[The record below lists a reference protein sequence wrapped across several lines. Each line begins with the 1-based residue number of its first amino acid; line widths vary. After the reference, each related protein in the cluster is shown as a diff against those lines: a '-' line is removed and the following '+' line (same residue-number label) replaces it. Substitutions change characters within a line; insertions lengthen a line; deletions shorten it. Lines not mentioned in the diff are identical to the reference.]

1 MKIGIVAFTVTA
13 ITCVVVVIASAA
25 RPNVTL
31 PADRTAPLR
40 YVALGDST
48 VAGVGA
54 TTQQNTYVG
63 RLHARLREI
72 YPASEVINLGVPGA
86 TSADLVR
93 EQAGLAVAYAPELV
107 TLSVGPNDI
116 TQRVPRPQYERNLD
130 ALFRRLRVETTA
142 VIVATLLPDLG
153 ITPRFERAPERE
165 AVSGA
170 SRAFNDV
177 LRRQARAW
185 GVTLVDLHEP
195 SQAEVPRNRG
205 LVAADGYHPSDAG
218 YARWADLMWA
228 AIVPLVPAAR

>member
-1 MKIGIVAFTVTA
+1 MKLARVALVLTA
-13 ITCVVVVIASAA
+13 ATCAAFVLAASAA
-25 RPNVTL
+25 TDATL
-31 PADRTAPLR
+31 PADRNAPVR

-54 TTQQNTYVG
+54 TSHQTSYVG
-63 RLHARLREI
+63 RLHTRLLAI

-86 TSADLVR
+86 TSADVVR
-93 EQAGLAVAYAPELV
+93 AQAGLAVAYAPELI

-116 TQRVPRPQYERNLD
+116 TQRVPLAEYERNVD

-153 ITPRFERAPERE
+153 ITPRFQRSPERA
-165 AVSGA
+165 AVSRA
-170 SRAFNDV
+170 SLAFNDV

-185 GVTLVDLHEP
+185 NVTLVDLHRP
-195 SQAEVPRNRG
+195 SQAEVPQNRS

-218 YARWADLMWA
+218 YARWAELMWA
-228 AIVPLVPAAR
+228 VIAPLVPAR